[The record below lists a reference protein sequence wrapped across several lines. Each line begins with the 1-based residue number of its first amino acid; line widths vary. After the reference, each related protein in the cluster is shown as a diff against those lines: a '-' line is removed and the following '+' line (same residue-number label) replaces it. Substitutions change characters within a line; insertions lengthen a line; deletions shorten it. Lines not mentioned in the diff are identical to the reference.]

1 MKADPV
7 TGAVPVKFGSKTVE
21 LRLTTS
27 AYAYIEDEAGAE
39 SAMDV
44 IGEFLR
50 IGSQNKVPYRLL
62 NALARGLLRA
72 AKQDPDLVDDA
83 KPAELVA
90 GVAACVLTALE
101 ITAETPN
108 PREAAGQS

>member
-7 TGAVPVKFGSKTVE
+7 TGAVEVQFGEETVA
-21 LRLTTS
+21 LRMTTS

-50 IGSQNKVPYRLL
+50 IGSENKIPYRILVQIT
-62 NALARGLLRA
+62 RGLLRA
-72 AKQDPDLVDDA
+72 AKKNPDLVDQA
-83 KPAELVA
+83 KPADLA
-90 GVAACVLTALE
+90 RGVAACVLTALDL
-101 ITAETPN
+101 TTETEEN
-108 PREAAGQS
+108 PQQAAG